1 MYTYTCKSIT
11 SVKNIFLCY
20 NRHPKGLIDVRRLKF
35 LKIGDF
41 KELFKYSSY
50 ISIVNINVQ

>member
-20 NRHPKGLIDVRRLKF
+20 NRHPKDLIDVRRLKF
-35 LKIGDF
+35 LKIGNF
-41 KELFKYSSY
+41 KELFK
-50 ISIVNINVQ
+50 IAL

>member
-20 NRHPKGLIDVRRLKF
+20 NRHPKDLIDVRRLKF
-35 LKIGDF
+35 LKIGNF
-41 KELFKYSSY
+41 KELFINIAH
-50 ISIVNINVQ
+50 ISAL